1 MLMKHQ
7 VVRLL
12 LSVLTGTLPII
23 SVAQKPCTNATLS
36 GNYAFRIS
44 GELFTPAGIVYRDG
58 VAMAHFDGMHT
69 LTQVDYVL
77 ANGVPVPGPADPYGF
92 HNHESG
98 SYSVNPDCTGAA
110 VIHFSIPPGGTSG
123 AVIQLAFVV
132 ADHGRELH
140 TIVTSVIP
148 PNSTVP
154 VPANIHS
161 DATKVSGDDD

>member
-1 MLMKHQ
+1 MRRPAF
-7 VVRLL
+7 RLL
-12 LSVLTGTLPII
+12 LLLVAGALPLI
-23 SVAQKPCTNATLS
+23 SAGQRTQHCTNATLN
-36 GNYAFRIS
+36 GDFAFRIS
-44 GELFTPAGIVYRDG
+44 GQVFTPAGIVYRDG
-58 VAMAHFDGMHT
+58 VAMANFNGVDT
-69 LTQVDYVL
+69 ITQVDYVL
-77 ANGVPVPGPADPYGF
+77 ANGVPVPGPANSYGF

-110 VIHFSIPPGGTSG
+110 VIHFPIPPGGTSG

-140 TIVTSVIP
+140 TIVTSLTP
-148 PNSTVP
+148 PNTMVP